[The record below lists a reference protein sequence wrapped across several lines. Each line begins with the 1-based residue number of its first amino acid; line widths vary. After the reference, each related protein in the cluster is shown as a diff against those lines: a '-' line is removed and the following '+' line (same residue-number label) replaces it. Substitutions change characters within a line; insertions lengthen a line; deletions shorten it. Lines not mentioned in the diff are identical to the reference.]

1 MLGKWSWDDFAELYT
16 SSFKSDF
23 NVSLLWFISSAS
35 SFFTFYSSSKE
46 FFFFFLFF
54 NIKLSWKIL
63 DFVALLK
70 LLLFLLFIPRV
81 WWNSVLIHSETK
93 IIIIEKFLIDFVID
107 KFYLLSDLLDF
118 SLFKNYI
125 KIISTIVYIINVW
138 MLNKLYEKYI
148 QIRCM
153 NCDSF

>member
-16 SSFKSDF
+16 SSFKSDS
-23 NVSLLWFISSAS
+23 NVSFLWFISSAS

-54 NIKLSWKIL
+54 NIKLSRKIL

-70 LLLFLLFIPRV
+70 LLLFLFILRV
-81 WWNSVLIHSETK
+81 WWNSVLIHSKTK